1 MRPLL
6 IPGLGLPD
14 FYLLLPIAAVV
25 AAVLSVAIAFFVS
38 TYVRAGGWA
47 LAFALVWLVIAVV
60 YGVRPEFALVLAVGL
75 ILVSLA
81 VHLLGRQMRKRA

>member
-6 IPGLGLPD
+6 VPGLGLPD
-14 FYLLLPIAAVV
+14 FYLLLPIATVT
-25 AAVLSVAIAFFVS
+25 AAVLSVAIAFFAS
-38 TYVRAGGWA
+38 TYARAGGWA
-47 LAFALVWLVIAVV
+47 LALALGWLVIAVV

-81 VHLLGRQMRKRA
+81 VHMLGRQVRKRA